1 MSYSIFWADKKAKKS
16 FHELLPSIQERTA
29 KAVKSLGSNPRPSGV
44 KKLSGKLKG
53 VWRIRI
59 GDYRLLYDID
69 DKSKKIVLLHLDHRR
84 QIYR

>member
-1 MSYSIFWADKKAKKS
+1 MGYKILWADKKARKS
-16 FHELLPSIQERTA
+16 FDASLPSVQERIA
-29 KAVKSLGSNPRPSGV
+29 KAIQGLGSDPRPSGA
-44 KKLSGKLKG
+44 KKLSGHLKG

-69 DKSKKIVLLHLDHRR
+69 DKSKKVVLLYMDHRR